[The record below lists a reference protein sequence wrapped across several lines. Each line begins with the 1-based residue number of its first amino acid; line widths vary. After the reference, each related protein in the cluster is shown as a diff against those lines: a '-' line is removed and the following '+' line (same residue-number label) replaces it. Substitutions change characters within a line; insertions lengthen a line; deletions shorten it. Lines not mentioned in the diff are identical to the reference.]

1 MCIRDSI
8 EAIAE
13 MEGVDGLFF
22 GPGDYSLALGVP
34 GQMDHPEV
42 SKVRKLVAELARKHN
57 KIAAT
62 PGGPNIASE
71 YIDMGYNLLNIGSDV
86 IGLTN
91 YAEELINTFDKINS

>member
-1 MCIRDSI
+1 MGKRDAPYDS
-8 EAIAE
+8 
-13 MEGVDGLFF
+13 GLPKPIKRFR
-22 GPGDYSLALGVP
+22 PGA
-34 GQMDHPEV
+34 
-42 SKVRKLVAELARKHN
+42 
-57 KIAAT
+57 